1 MAFLPQLHPAE
12 SSSARMNEKHG
23 GFLKSGYLEIIH
35 FDRIVHEKK
44 QTSYWGTYMEKPN
57 IPPGTPIAGLSKE
70 V

>member
-1 MAFLPQLHPAE
+1 
-12 SSSARMNEKHG
+12 MNEKHG

-35 FDRIVHEKK
+35 FDRIVHEKN
-44 QTSYWGTYMEKPN
+44 QPAIGVPMEKPN